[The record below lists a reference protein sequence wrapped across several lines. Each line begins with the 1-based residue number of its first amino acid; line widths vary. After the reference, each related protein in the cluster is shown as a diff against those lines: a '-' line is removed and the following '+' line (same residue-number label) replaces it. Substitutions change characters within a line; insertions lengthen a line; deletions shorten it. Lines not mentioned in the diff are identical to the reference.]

1 MTVCVLWHIVVF
13 FCHTNTAYGFC
24 FASIFFS
31 HNHANL
37 KLAEEQ
43 KKKKKIIIIRI
54 IIIIKGKS
62 PSEVNKMQSDFQ
74 LVPIVLK

>member
-1 MTVCVLWHIVVF
+1 MSFGILWFFFVIQIRLMDFVLLVF
-13 FCHTNTAYGFC
+13 
-24 FASIFFS
+24 FFS

-43 KKKKKIIIIRI
+43 KKKKIIIIIRI

>member
-1 MTVCVLWHIVVF
+1 MSFGILWFFFVIQIRLMDFVLLVF
-13 FCHTNTAYGFC
+13 
-24 FASIFFS
+24 FFS

-43 KKKKKIIIIRI
+43 KKKKKIIIIIRI